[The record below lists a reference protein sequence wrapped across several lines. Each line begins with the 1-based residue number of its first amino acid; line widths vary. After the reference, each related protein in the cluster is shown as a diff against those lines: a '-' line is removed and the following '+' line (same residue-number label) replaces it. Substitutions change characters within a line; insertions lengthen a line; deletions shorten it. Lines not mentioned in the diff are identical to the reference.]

1 MDITSMK
8 YDVCR
13 NWILDQKDRLGRDWD
28 TIRRANKDSI
38 GELKAFLE
46 RKCEEDGWPRF
57 EIEEGLGKNTMVG
70 AQNETINEWRDLVL
84 FMQEAAEKTDRILS
98 LEGQATIQ
106 GNEDNQTSA
115 VYRPTGKTSAWQC
128 YLEKLK
134 SKKFTQE
141 SIDAISN
148 ATLKVLKQLS
158 ADTINKEARKG
169 LVIGNVQSGKT
180 ANMAA
185 LMAMAADWGYNM
197 FIVLSG
203 TIEALR
209 KQTQERLFS
218 DLNNEGCNLHWRS
231 LEHLKV
237 PMSPG
242 DRAQDLDF
250 SNRSYQRY
258 FTVTLKNGTR
268 LTNLLKWLQADPNS
282 QKNMKII
289 VIDDEADQAS
299 INTADVQRE
308 DERKKINKL
317 ITNLVNGKNADSII
331 TEGQFKAMNY
341 IGYTATPY
349 ANVLNEIGP
358 DSLFPKDF
366 ISTLAVSREY
376 FGPQQIFGYNAGDS
390 CNYDGLNIIRE
401 VNSDDIDDI
410 KSIHSENSNLIPRS
424 LQDSIC
430 WFMCGV
436 SCMRLWNYKK
446 PISLL
451 VHTSQKIEHHSN
463 IAKAISN
470 WIMRTSDNYIIK
482 RCKILWEE
490 ERNAFSKELFREQY
504 PNYAQDDC
512 DIHDYPIFE
521 AILPE
526 LIKLIAGERL
536 SHIHLADDYERKY
549 HKHIHLCID
558 NCARANARDDDYV
571 RLAYP
576 DEKQL
581 AELDFAPAFIVV
593 GGATLSRG
601 LTIEGLISTYFLRS
615 AGQADT
621 LMQMG
626 RWFGYRR
633 RYELMPRI
641 WLTTKT
647 RRQFEFLAELD
658 QELRDEI
665 HTMEVKGQSPK
676 DYGVRVKNSPK
687 VSFIRITAANR
698 MQLSEPATWE
708 FGGSMKQ
715 TFMFDNDANTL
726 NDNLNLT
733 QFFLNQLGKPVAQKP
748 CNTHA
753 SNTVLWKNVPF
764 DNRLETFLKT
774 FRYQE
779 RLSVFNDISP
789 LIQWIKDATKRG
801 SLENWSVILAGTD
814 NSSRSYWEA
823 SPEVKVRKVIRNQKI
838 LGQEEGVLNIGTLRT
853 ATDSLADIDLENAS
867 EELKKRMI
875 HPESK
880 DVNDIRI
887 MAGVNNIPQLIIY
900 IIDKNSKAQ
909 PSSKSRKDL
918 NAVVDIV
925 GICINL
931 PGEERTNNVGSI
943 AINVKKYF
951 GDAFDGD
958 ADVDDEE
965 IDNE

>member
-1 MDITSMK
+1 MDITSID
-8 YDVCR
+8 YDVCK
-13 NWILDQKDRLGRDWD
+13 NWIKDQRERRGKDWD
-28 TIRRANKDSI
+28 AIRLANKNTLR
-38 GELKAFLE
+38 ELKDFLE
-46 RKCEEDGWPRF
+46 RKCEEEGWPKF
-57 EIEEGLGKNTMVG
+57 QIEDDLGENTAISEQDKSV
-70 AQNETINEWRDLVL
+70 NEWRDLVRSL
-84 FMQEAAEKTDRILS
+84 QDAEESTERILR

-106 GNEDNQTSA
+106 GKNNDQNSA
-115 VYRPTGKTSAWQC
+115 VYYPTAKTSAWQC
-128 YLEKLK
+128 YLERLRL
-134 SKKFTQE
+134 KKFTQE

-158 ADTINKEARKG
+158 ADTTNKEARKG

-185 LMAMAADWGYNM
+185 LMAMAADWGFNM

-218 DLNNEGCNLHWRS
+218 DLNNEGCNFHWRS

-250 SNRSYQRY
+250 SNRSYQKY

-268 LTNLLKWLQADPNS
+268 LTNLIKWLQADPNS
-282 QKNMKII
+282 QKNMKVI

-299 INTADVQRE
+299 INTADVLNDE
-308 DERKKINKL
+308 ERKKINKL
-317 ITNLVNGKNADSII
+317 ITNLVNGKNTDGTIS
-331 TEGQFKAMNY
+331 EGRFKAMNY

-349 ANVLNEIGP
+349 ANVLNEIKSE
-358 DSLFPKDF
+358 SLFPKDF

-376 FGPQQIFGYNAGDS
+376 FGPQQIFGYNGAGDGDS
-390 CNYDGLNIIRE
+390 NNYDGLNIIRE
-401 VNSDDIDDI
+401 VDSDDIDDI
-410 KSIHSENSNLIPRS
+410 KSIHTENSIIIPRS
-424 LQDSIC
+424 LQNAIC
-430 WFMCGV
+430 WFLCGV

-451 VHTSQKIEHHSN
+451 IHTSQKIGHHSN
-463 IAKAISN
+463 MAYAVSH
-470 WIMRTSDNYIIK
+470 WIMQTSVDQIIN
-482 RCKILWEE
+482 RCKNLWVEE
-490 ERNAFSKELFREQY
+490 CNAFSKKLFREQY

-512 DIHDYPIFE
+512 DIHDYPDFE

-526 LIKLIAGERL
+526 LKKLIAGERL
-536 SHIHLADDYERKY
+536 SHIHLADDNERKY

-558 NCARANARDDDYV
+558 NCARANSRDDDYV

-576 DEKQL
+576 DERQL
-581 AELDFAPAFIVV
+581 ADLDCAPAFIVV

-615 AGQADT
+615 VGQADT

-633 RYELMPRI
+633 RYELIPRI

-665 HTMEVKGQSPK
+665 HTMEVKGQSPI
-676 DYGVRVKNSPK
+676 DYGVRVNNSPK
-687 VSFIRITAANR
+687 VNFIRVTAANR

-715 TFMFDNDANTL
+715 TFMFDNDAETL
-726 NDNLNLT
+726 NNNLNLT
-733 QFFLNQLGKPVAQKP
+733 QFFLNQLGKPVDHKP

-753 SNTVLWKNVPF
+753 SHTVLWKEVPF
-764 DNRLETFLKT
+764 DKRLEDFLKT

-789 LIQWIKDATKRG
+789 LIQWIKDATSRG
-801 SLENWSVILAGTD
+801 SLQNWSVILAGTD
-814 NSSRSYWEA
+814 NSKRNYWNV
-823 SPEVKVRKVIRNQKI
+823 SPEIKVRKIIRNQKI
-838 LGQEEGVLNIGTLRT
+838 SGCTEGILNIGTLRT
-853 ATDSLADIDLENAS
+853 ATDSLADIDLENAT
-867 EELKKRMI
+867 EELKKRMV

-880 DVNDIRI
+880 EVNDIRI
-887 MAGVNNIPQLIIY
+887 LAGVNNIPQLIIY
-900 IIDKNSKAQ
+900 IIDKDSKAH
-909 PSSKSRKDL
+909 PGSMNRKDL
-918 NAVVDIV
+918 NAVEDVV

-931 PGEERTNNVGSI
+931 PGEERANNVSSI

-951 GDAFDGD
+951 GTTFDGE
-958 ADVDDEE
+958 ADVVDE
-965 IDNE
+965 